1 MDRSRIAL
9 VLTLMLHPAKVQPI
23 RTQVKARSD
32 NDWTT
37 CRVAGK
43 KRFARSF
50 RREIVN
56 PIGVIGHGTE
66 APLKNRFA
74 MIRILLAEDEE
85 AMRTYLTR
93 ALENAGYS
101 VAAVD
106 RGTAAIPLLESEHF
120 DLLLSDIVMPE
131 MDGIELAQR
140 CSEISPST
148 KVMFITGFAA
158 VTLKA
163 NREAPQARVLSKPF
177 HLKDLVL
184 EVERVFEDAQFA
196 GSR

>member
-1 MDRSRIAL
+1 
-9 VLTLMLHPAKVQPI
+9 
-23 RTQVKARSD
+23 
-32 NDWTT
+32 
-37 CRVAGK
+37 
-43 KRFARSF
+43 
-50 RREIVN
+50 
-56 PIGVIGHGTE
+56 
-66 APLKNRFA
+66 

-93 ALENAGYS
+93 ALENAGYAVS
-101 VAAVD
+101 AVD

-140 CSEISPST
+140 CNEISPTT